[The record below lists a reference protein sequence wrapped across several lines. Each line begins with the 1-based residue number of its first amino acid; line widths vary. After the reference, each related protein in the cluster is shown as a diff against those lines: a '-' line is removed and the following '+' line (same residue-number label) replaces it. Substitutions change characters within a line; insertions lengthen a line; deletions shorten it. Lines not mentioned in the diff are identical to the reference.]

1 MCCGEAWEKEK
12 ESTWGMMG
20 RGKREERP
28 LPYNVQFSG
37 WICGSVVL
45 AKPADYLDAFEH
57 CCKDNSVKG

>member
-1 MCCGEAWEKEK
+1 
-12 ESTWGMMG
+12 MMG

-28 LPYNVQFSG
+28 LLYNVQFSG

-45 AKPADYLDAFEH
+45 AKPAYYLDAFER

>member
-1 MCCGEAWEKEK
+1 
-12 ESTWGMMG
+12 MMG